1 MNDAKVERITS
12 VLLLKM
18 STLMIRSFVDR
29 SGCISPL
36 NRVLRRKPTPMNK
49 PYWTAAGF
57 LADMRPNDT
66 AQQQLLRVSPEEPQ
80 MTPFHARLFGAVVA
94 LTLAAGGP
102 VLAQQLELKLM
113 APAAPGGGWDQT
125 ARAMQQAL
133 VASGVARSVQVTNVA
148 GAGGS
153 VGIAQFVNGAKGDGN
168 QMMVNGFVM
177 VGALAMNKSPVTLDQ
192 VTPIARLTEEIQ
204 VIVVPANSP
213 IKTAQDLAAAL
224 KADIAKVTFAGGS
237 AGGVDHVMAALFAGA
252 IGADAKKVNYIP
264 FSGGGESL
272 AAILGAK
279 VTAGISGLSE
289 YDGQIKSGKLR
300 ALGVT
305 SEKRIA
311 GVDIPTFK
319 EQGIDLVLANWRSV
333 VAPPGITAEQRKTL
347 SDAVEK
353 MVKSDAWKDILK
365 QKGWDDAYL
374 AGDPFADFLKKEN
387 ARVTDVLKSV
397 GLVKS

>member
-1 MNDAKVERITS
+1 MTRI
-12 VLLLKM
+12 
-18 STLMIRSFVDR
+18 
-29 SGCISPL
+29 
-36 NRVLRRKPTPMNK
+36 
-49 PYWTAAGF
+49 
-57 LADMRPNDT
+57 
-66 AQQQLLRVSPEEPQ
+66 
-80 MTPFHARLFGAVVA
+80 
-94 LTLAAGGP
+94 LAAAALCAL
-102 VLAQQLELKLM
+102 LAANPAAQTIDHLTIV

-133 VASGVARSVQVTNVA
+133 VAAGIARGVQVTNVA

-204 VIVVPANSP
+204 VIVVPATSP
-213 IKTAQDLAAAL
+213 IKTAQDLAAAV

-237 AGGVDHVMAALFAGA
+237 AGGVDHVMAALFAGT
-252 IGADAKKVNYIP
+252 IGADAKKINYIP

-272 AAILGAK
+272 AAILGGK

-305 SEKRIA
+305 SEKRIP

-333 VAPPGITAEQRKTL
+333 MAPPGITAEQKKTL
-347 SDAVEK
+347 GDAVEK
-353 MVKSDAWKDILK
+353 MVKSDAWKGILK

-374 AGDPFADFLKKEN
+374 GGDAFADFLKKEI
-387 ARVTDVLKSV
+387 ARVTEVLKSV